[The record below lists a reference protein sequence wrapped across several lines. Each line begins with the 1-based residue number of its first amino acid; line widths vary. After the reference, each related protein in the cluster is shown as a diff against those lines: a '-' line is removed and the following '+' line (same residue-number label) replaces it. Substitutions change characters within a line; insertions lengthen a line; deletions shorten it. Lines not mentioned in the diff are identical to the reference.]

1 MPEPVRERHGVMRM
15 ANPRPLSPRILSSG
29 VVVVHWNR
37 DHYDYLLLRAYNY
50 WDFPKGVVEVDESP
64 LQAAIREVEEETTLT
79 GLRFRWGDAYR
90 ETHPYN
96 QGRKVARYY
105 IAESAT
111 TEVQLPLNPEL
122 GRPEHSEYRWVD
134 HDEAWNLLT
143 PRVRAILEW
152 TDSVMARLARRR

>member
-1 MPEPVRERHGVMRM
+1 MV
-15 ANPRPLSPRILSSG
+15 NPRSASTRILSCG

-50 WDFPKGVVEVDESP
+50 WDFPKGVVEADELP

-79 GLRFRWGDAYR
+79 GLRFRWGDVYR

-105 IAESAT
+105 LAESAT
-111 TEVQLPLNPEL
+111 TEIRLPSNPQL

-134 HDEAWNLLT
+134 RAEAWNLLT

-152 TDSVMARLARRR
+152 TDSVMARPPWRR

>member
-1 MPEPVRERHGVMRM
+1 MTS
-15 ANPRPLSPRILSSG
+15 PRPAASRTLSSG
-29 VVVVHWNR
+29 VVVVHWNQ

-50 WDFPKGVVEVDESP
+50 WDFPKGVVETDESP

-79 GLRFRWGDAYR
+79 GLRFRWGDIYR

-105 IAESAT
+105 IAESPS
-111 TEVQLPLNPEL
+111 TEVQLMPNPEL

-134 HDEAWNLLT
+134 RTEAWVLLT
-143 PRVRAILEW
+143 PRVRAVLEW
-152 TDSVMARLARRR
+152 TDGIMARSMRER